1 MADFFNRVA
10 ALNID
15 GKIFRYDLAN
25 DERFQI
31 ISLFLIEE
39 SGLKLTRFSDE
50 AALLIISLFL
60 IEESGLKP
68 FSHPSSSSNAFDFS
82 LLN

>member
-31 ISLFLIEE
+31 EFNTEFDIAKLSNSATIIIYNVNDETIELARPKINGKTKE
-39 SGLKLTRFSDE
+39 
-50 AALLIISLFL
+50 
-60 IEESGLKP
+60 
-68 FSHPSSSSNAFDFS
+68 
-82 LLN
+82 